1 METNRDTIRRRL
13 ERDGWELVRH
23 GKAHDLYRHP
33 EREALVTLPRHKR
46 LSPLVVRSIARAAG
60 WKDF

>member
-1 METNRDTIRRRL
+1 METNREKIRRRL
-13 ERDGWELVRH
+13 EQDGWELLRH

-33 EREALVTLPRHKR
+33 ERDALVTLPRHKR
-46 LSPLVVRSIARAAG
+46 LSPLVVRSIAKAAG